1 MLIVT
6 MSERRNMAVIRLV
19 RTMKWS
25 SENNEVENDNDY
37 IEDVDD
43 EESLVSLHANE
54 SSLFIRQIEFLC
66 LIVQL

>member
-1 MLIVT
+1 M
-6 MSERRNMAVIRLV
+6 IRLV

>member
-1 MLIVT
+1 MT
-6 MSERRNMAVIRLV
+6 MGKRKRRNRNMAVIRLV

-43 EESLVSLHANE
+43 EES
-54 SSLFIRQIEFLC
+54 
-66 LIVQL
+66 QL